1 MSASSKHFLGVRRR
15 RLPLGIAFMA
25 LGLAGVAAAQPA
37 PSAAPPLPAAPGAAA
52 APSFQPR
59 APAASAAPGA
69 SASAGIGDAGVP
81 ADAGD
86 AGAGVRGGQAG
97 SINGKGATPQ
107 QLQDIAKQ
115 AAEIPGGT
123 CSEHVPEGKTRPKM
137 TQRIAARG
145 LSGYAV
151 TLEVEVEHGKGE
163 KLFPSG
169 FRLDRTSEEAEAFA
183 KSGFAFPD
191 PDGGAG
197 PEIKSEP
204 KGDLIQSSV
213 KLQFVALPKKGGRQ
227 QLWLPAV
234 PITLARANGELVT
247 LCTQPAQITVDPPTA
262 NTPSPKPHPNPPPR
276 PQREI
281 WEAAKLATG
290 VALIALVVGA
300 IVASLL
306 IWLKRRP
313 KPAPPPPPPR
323 PPWEVAMEE
332 LHDLRQ
338 RQLIA
343 QERFDEHYDDVC
355 LILRR
360 YLGNRYGIGE
370 QLGDAGALES
380 TTEEILGVLKRIVP
394 PIPVMGDVEAFLR
407 EADLVKFARATPD
420 PEQCE
425 AALAA
430 VEQIVIRTVPGRPG
444 PGQAPPRSARSF
456 GIDAPIQDPA
466 LVAPP
471 PGEAPLTASA
481 AAKLEGDT
489 TDADAGE
496 EDDAREDSSESDVDP
511 GAAPRATNEPVDA
524 SDEDDPV
531 DDAPGSG
538 RQS

>member
-1 MSASSKHFLGVRRR
+1 M
-15 RLPLGIAFMA
+15 PT
-25 LGLAGVAAAQPA
+25 
-37 PSAAPPLPAAPGAAA
+37 
-52 APSFQPR
+52 
-59 APAASAAPGA
+59 
-69 SASAGIGDAGVP
+69 DAG
-81 ADAGD
+81 ANDTGAGD
-86 AGAGVRGGQAG
+86 ADNGLRGAQAG
-97 SINGKGATPQ
+97 SVNGSPATPQ
-107 QLQDIAKQ
+107 QLQDIAKKV
-115 AAEIPGGT
+115 AEIPGGT
-123 CSEHVPEGKTRPKM
+123 CSEHVPEGKTRPNM
-137 TQRIAARG
+137 TQRIAPRG

-169 FRLDRTSEEAEAFA
+169 FRLNRTSEEAAAFA

-197 PEIKSEP
+197 PEIDSKPSGDVVKST
-204 KGDLIQSSV
+204 V
-213 KLQFVALPKKGGRQ
+213 KLHFVALPKKGGRQ

-247 LCTQPAQITVDPPTA
+247 LCTQPAEVTVDPPTA

-276 PQREI
+276 PQREV

-290 VALIALVVGA
+290 VALLALVVGA

-380 TTEEILGVLKRIVP
+380 TTEEILRVLRRIVP
-394 PIPVMGDVEAFLR
+394 PIPVMRDVEHFLR

-425 AALAA
+425 AALSA
-430 VEQIVIRTVPGRPG
+430 VEQIVIRTVPGRPAA
-444 PGQAPPRSARSF
+444 GQAPPPSARSF
-456 GIDAPIQDPA
+456 GVDAPIQDPA
-466 LVAPP
+466 LLAPP
-471 PGEAPLTASA
+471 PGDAPLTESATAKLDGESSDTEKTGTSDDRERAPA
-481 AAKLEGDT
+481 AA
-489 TDADAGE
+489 GE
-496 EDDAREDSSESDVDP
+496 PQD
-511 GAAPRATNEPVDA
+511 EPVDEPP
-524 SDEDDPV
+524 D
-531 DDAPGSG
+531 SG
-538 RQS
+538 RKL

>member
-1 MSASSKHFLGVRRR
+1 MKPASIKRRVFFLGVRRHW
-15 RLPLGIAFMA
+15 LALGVAALALGIA
-25 LGLAGVAAAQPA
+25 AAAGAQQP
-37 PSAAPPLPAAPGAAA
+37 PSDLEVPK
-52 APSFQPR
+52 FQPR
-59 APAASAAPGA
+59 APASATSAAA
-69 SASAGIGDAGVP
+69 SASGAAAAADAGSADAGSADAATSADAAPQP
-81 ADAGD
+81 ADAGS
-86 AGAGVRGGQAG
+86 GGKQ
-97 SINGKGATPQ
+97 ATP
-107 QLQDIAKQ
+107 DPAKPE
-115 AAEIPGGT
+115 APGGT
-123 CSEHVPEGKTRPKM
+123 CSEHVPEGKARPKL
-137 TQRIAARG
+137 TQRVAPKG

-151 TLEVEVEHGKGE
+151 TLEVDVEHGKGE

-169 FRLDRTSEEAEAFA
+169 FRLNRTSEEAAAFE

-204 KGDLIQSSV
+204 SGDLIKSQV
-213 KLQFVALPKKGGRQ
+213 RLNFVALPKKGGRQ
-227 QLWLPAV
+227 ELWLPAV

-247 LCTQPAQITVDPPTA
+247 LCTEPAKVTVDPPTA

-276 PQREI
+276 PQREV
-281 WEAAKLATG
+281 WEAAKLVTG

-306 IWLKRRP
+306 LWLKRRP

-380 TTEEILGVLKRIVP
+380 TTEEILSVLKRIVP
-394 PIPVMGDVEAFLR
+394 PIPVMSSVESFLR

-430 VEQIVIRTVPGRPG
+430 VEQIVIRTVPGRPN
-444 PGQAPPRSARSF
+444 PGQALPRQFPTS
-456 GIDAPIQDPA
+456 GVDAPIQDPA
-466 LVAPP
+466 LLAPP
-471 PGEAPLTASA
+471 PGEAPLTESA
-481 AAKLEGDT
+481 TAKLDGD
-489 TDADAGE
+489 DEQPEADSE
-496 EDDAREDSSESDVDP
+496 PVEDTRDDAEAE
-511 GAAPRATNEPVDA
+511 
-524 SDEDDPV
+524 PV
-531 DDAPGSG
+531 DDAPESG
-538 RQS
+538 RKS

>member
-1 MSASSKHFLGVRRR
+1 MRRPW
-15 RLPLGIAFMA
+15 LPLGIALLA
-25 LGLAGVAAAQPA
+25 SGLAAVAGAQPA
-37 PSAAPPLPAAPGAAA
+37 PNDLQV
-52 APSFQPR
+52 PSFQPR
-59 APAASAAPGA
+59 AAAPP
-69 SASAGIGDAGVP
+69 SASAPSPAAGPAPASRGAHIDAGSDP
-81 ADAGD
+81 DAGD
-86 AGAGVRGGQAG
+86 ADDGLRGAQAG
-97 SINGKGATPQ
+97 TVNGKPATPQ
-107 QLQDIAKQ
+107 QLQDIAKL
-115 AAEIPGGT
+115 ASEIPGGT
-123 CSEHVPEGKTRPKM
+123 CSEHVPEGKTRPGM
-137 TQRIAARG
+137 SQRVASRG

-169 FRLDRTSEEAEAFA
+169 FRLNRTSEEAEAFA

-191 PDGGAG
+191 LDGGAG
-197 PEIKSEP
+197 PEITSEP
-204 KGDLIQSSV
+204 SGDLIKSRV
-213 KLQFVALPKKGGRQ
+213 KLNFVALPKKGGRQ
-227 QLWLPAV
+227 ELWLPSV

-247 LCTQPAQITVDPPTA
+247 LCTQPAKVTVDPPTA

-276 PQREI
+276 PQREV

-306 IWLKRRP
+306 IWLRRRP

-380 TTEEILGVLKRIVP
+380 TTEEILRVLRRIVP
-394 PIPVMGDVEAFLR
+394 PIPVMGDVEEFLR

-425 AALAA
+425 AALSA
-430 VEQIVIRTVPGRPG
+430 VEQIVIRTVPGRPN

-456 GIDAPIQDPA
+456 GTDAPIQDPA
-466 LVAPP
+466 LIAPP
-471 PGEAPLTASA
+471 PGEAPLTESA
-481 AAKLEGDT
+481 AAKLDGNLPSAEETTAGPRTDEG
-489 TDADAGE
+489 
-496 EDDAREDSSESDVDP
+496 ARAPSDREAES
-511 GAAPRATNEPVDA
+511 APPNAESASAESEPVD
-524 SDEDDPV
+524 DVPD
-531 DDAPGSG
+531 SG
-538 RQS
+538 RKS